1 MGSSIWNDWQ
11 QRKAYLVIAFLLF
24 FVEVAIA
31 MYVTYYWIR
40 SFVGDILA
48 VWLVY
53 CGLRFLFGWSIRN
66 SIICALCIA
75 FGLEFLQLLK
85 LDILKDLPLVLKI
98 ALGSQFD
105 YWDLVAYS
113 IGGLSIV
120 LIETIMKR
128 KEPSI

>member
-1 MGSSIWNDWQ
+1 M
-11 QRKAYLVIAFLLF
+11 AFLLF
-24 FVEVAIA
+24 FVEVGIA
-31 MYVTYYWIR
+31 VYVTYYWIR

-48 VWLVY
+48 VWFVY

-98 ALGSQFD
+98 AMGSQFD

-128 KEPSI
+128 NEPSI